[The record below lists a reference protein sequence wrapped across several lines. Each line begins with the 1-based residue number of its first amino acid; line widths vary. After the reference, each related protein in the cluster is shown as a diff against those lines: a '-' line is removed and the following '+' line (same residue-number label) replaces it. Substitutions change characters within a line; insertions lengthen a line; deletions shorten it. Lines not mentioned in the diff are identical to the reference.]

1 MTTIYN
7 PILTTVGQN
16 LILDSLANGT
26 PINLKYFAWGDGG
39 GFNVSPSQSQQNLV
53 NEVYRQNITS
63 LYINSNVAI
72 WLEILNI
79 VPASVG
85 GFYIR
90 EVGIFTEN
98 NELFCVAA
106 HPEVYKNI
114 PSEGAVYDFREK
126 LLIEIVNLPQVTI
139 NLSASTVYV
148 TQDDLQIHKHNAQG
162 FNPTKILLTNGEEVT
177 GLLPTNM
184 LEDPV
189 ILTDGSVAMAGNL
202 DLNNNNIINLND
214 PSNSQ
219 DAMTKGYAD
228 GTYARVSGLDTQV
241 FSASDGATGNQVV
254 NISQFPSLLT
264 ANGYSTLPN
273 GMIMQWGFKSATISE
288 GTYDITFP
296 IVFPTACLNTT
307 GNLSNS
313 SAVNTSDMILQVVST
328 NSAGATF
335 YAQHPSGGG
344 SGNPDG
350 FYWFAI
356 GH

>member
-1 MTTIYN
+1 MVTIYN
-7 PILTTVGQN
+7 PILTTVGQT
-16 LILDSLANGT
+16 LVLESLAHGT

-39 GFNVSPSQSQQNLV
+39 GFNVNPSQSQQNLV

-72 WLEILNI
+72 WLEILTI

-90 EVGIFTEN
+90 EVGIFTDN

-106 HPEVYKNI
+106 HPEVYKNV

-126 LLIEIVNLPQVTI
+126 LLIEIVNLPEVTI

-148 TQDDLQIHKHNAQG
+148 TQDDLQIHKHNALG
-162 FNPTKILLTNGEEVT
+162 FNPTKVMLTGGEEVQ

-184 LEDPV
+184 LAEPV
-189 ILTDGSVAMAGNL
+189 ILTDGSVAMAGSLN
-202 DLNNNNIINLND
+202 LNNNNIINLNN
-214 PSNSQ
+214 PSNPQ

-228 GTYARVSGLDTQV
+228 GTYAGIAGSSTQL
-241 FSASDGATGNQVV
+241 FSASDGTTGNQVV
-254 NISQFPSLLT
+254 NISQFPSSLT
-264 ANGYSTLPN
+264 TDGYCTLPN
-273 GMIMQWGFKSATISE
+273 GLIMQWGFNSATISE
-288 GTYDITFP
+288 GSYPITFP
-296 IVFPTACLNTT
+296 QAFPTACLNIT
-307 GNLSNS
+307 GTLSNS
-313 SAVNTSDMILQVVST
+313 IADITSDMILQIVSLST
-328 NSAGATF
+328 TGATLF
-335 YAQHPSGGG
+335 AQHPSGGG